1 MIVISLVNAPTQLR
15 GYLTRFLS
23 EVQAGLFV
31 GKVSARV
38 RDLLWERANNDLSY
52 NNGRAVIAYDMDN
65 EQGYVIKYLGGGREV
80 VDLDGLQV
88 IGVSKSNEKKHVKT
102 EDVSKKEVKHW
113 SNAYWR
119 RR

>member
-1 MIVISLVNAPTQLR
+1 MTDDCYFLGECPHSVE

-38 RDLLWERANNDLSY
+38 RDLLWERVNNDLSY

-65 EQGYVIKYLGGGREV
+65 EQGYVIKYLDGGREV
-80 VDLDGLQV
+80 VDLDGL
-88 IGVSKSNEKKHVKT
+88 
-102 EDVSKKEVKHW
+102 
-113 SNAYWR
+113 R
-119 RR
+119 